1 MTVTA
6 CTHLRPH
13 TTPGLNG
20 CRVKGVC
27 TPIECLYCESHTE
40 RSHSA
45 GIVKLLRKPQIIGEN
60 YHRSGW
66 PFAMESLLPIHS
78 STAPLVLDDFV
89 EQTWIYSQRREP
101 ITQPWAGI
109 FHHPPHP
116 PAWTRRQDRIDLL
129 CDRPEF
135 AESLKH
141 LRLAICLSQYLA
153 DWISD
158 HWQVSTAVVKHP
170 TEIPAMTW
178 QPDEWLSQPRLL
190 QCGWYLRNVRLIHQ
204 IDTPHHKTR
213 LMPQQPHHLQHEA
226 ACMAAFADRREYPA
240 ANLLDL
246 NYIENS
252 GYDWLLSRSVVCMEV
267 LDAAANNVTIECLA
281 RNTPLIVNRHPAVVE
296 YLGAD
301 YPLYFDDYRQIGGML
316 NDEALILSAHR
327 YLEAADKSF
336 LNRDHFA
343 SGIRA
348 AVESVQ

>member
-1 MTVTA
+1 MLAT
-6 CTHLRPH
+6 CQHQRPH
-13 TTPGLNG
+13 QTPGLNG

-27 TPIECLYCESHTE
+27 TPVDCLYCESHTE
-40 RSHSA
+40 RTTRA
-45 GIVKLLRKPQIIGEN
+45 GIVSLMRKPQLIGEG

-66 PFAMESLLPIHS
+66 PFAVESLLPIHS
-78 STAPLVLDDFV
+78 ATAPMLLDDFV

-116 PAWTRRQDRIDLL
+116 PAWTRRQDRLDRL

-135 AESLKH
+135 AESLRH
-141 LRLAICLSQYLA
+141 LKLAICLSQYLA
-153 DWISD
+153 DWIGD
-158 HWQVSTAVVKHP
+158 HWQVPTAVVKHP

-204 IDTPHHKTR
+204 IETSQNKTR
-213 LMPQQPHHLQHEA
+213 LMPRQAHHLQHEL
-226 ACMAAFADRREYPA
+226 ACQTAFADRREFPSDRM
-240 ANLLDL
+240 LDL

-252 GYDWLLSRSVVCMEV
+252 GYDFLLSRSVVCMEV

-281 RNTPLIVNRHPAVVE
+281 RNTPLIVNRHPAVIE

-301 YPLYFDDYRQIGGML
+301 YPLYFDHVAEIGEML
-316 NDEALILSAHR
+316 ADESLILSAHQ
-327 YLEAADKSF
+327 YLTACDKSWLSQESF
-336 LNRDHFA
+336 RD
-343 SGIRA
+343 GIVA
-348 AVESVQ
+348 AIGGVQ